1 MSAFLRQKI
10 LCSGVGF
17 VLFRGKKGRDFLLPD
32 LSPLAWTVFRRH
44 LVVFGRS
51 WKVNLSFNFFEPLLY
66 LVAMG
71 VGLGYYVL
79 PMEGLPYLNYL
90 APGLVASSAM
100 FATAYECTYGTFVR
114 MEFQKTFQA
123 MVATPVSIDDV
134 IAGELLYGTF
144 KSVVYGSVI
153 IVVIAL
159 LGLVESPLVFLVP
172 PVMALGGLLFG
183 SLSLIWTGLVPHIDS
198 FNYFFSLFIT
208 PLFLF
213 SGVFFPVSGLPSF
226 MKTVAWFSPLYHL
239 VNLTRGLVLGEAGPQ
254 LAGDFLWLL
263 VVSAL
268 LLPFPFALV
277 RRLVIR

>member
-1 MSAFLRQKI
+1 MGGSKKRWNFLR
-10 LCSGVGF
+10 V
-17 VLFRGKKGRDFLLPD
+17 D

-44 LVVFGRS
+44 LTVYGRS

-66 LVAMG
+66 LVALG
-71 VGLGYYVL
+71 IGLGYYVQ
-79 PMEGLPYLNYL
+79 PVEGLPYLSFL

-153 IVVIAL
+153 IVVIAF
-159 LGLVESPLVFLVP
+159 LGLVKSPLVLLVP
-172 PVMALGGLLFG
+172 LVMVLCGVLFG
-183 SLSLIWTGLVPHIDS
+183 SLSMIWTGLVPNIDS
-198 FNYFFSLFIT
+198 FNYFFSLVIT

-213 SGVFFPVSGLPSF
+213 SGVFFPLSGLPSLVQA
-226 MKTVAWFSPLYHL
+226 VAWFSPLYHL
-239 VNLTRGLVLGEAGPQ
+239 ANLTRGLVLGAGG
-254 LAGDFLWLL
+254 LRLVGDFCWLL
-263 VVSAL
+263 VAAIL
-268 LLPFPFALV
+268 LLPFPFFLV
-277 RRLVIR
+277 RRLVIK